1 MPAPRLRLL
10 WLLLVPLVVAA
21 GFFFLRGRG
30 EVTEY
35 TLGRVDRGDVVEVVG
50 ATGTM
55 EAVQTVQIGSQVS
68 GTIQSLYA
76 DFNSQVKKGEVIAR
90 LDPSIFDAR
99 LGQAE
104 ANLVAARANVDR
116 AKATVEDTRLK
127 FERARELARQELVPQ
142 SDLDTAKSN
151 QDAAVASVK
160 AAEASVSQAV
170 ASVNQAKLD
179 LSHTVIDTPID
190 GVVISRSVDVG
201 QTVAASFQAPTLFVI
216 ANDLS
221 QMRVN
226 ASIDEADVGRVR
238 EGQDVLFHVDAYPE
252 RDFWGR
258 VEQVRL
264 NPTTVSNVVTYNA
277 IVAVNNDNLLL
288 RPGMTATVSV
298 QVRKAQEVLR
308 VPAAALRFRPEGFEV
323 PRSGNRRGPGAG
335 GPGGGAPAGGGPTSG
350 RPSATGAGAP
360 ALPGAAQAA
369 PASVDTRAVRQAPG
383 TDGASSGEPRQRG
396 GGQWSGRQGAG
407 AASGT
412 GAASAAGS
420 GGPGAGGP
428 GGWRPGE
435 GRRGR
440 PSTIFVPGADG
451 KPKPVQVV
459 VGVSDGQF
467 VEVREGL
474 DEGTTVITGT
484 EIPGAPRGPRPSGA
498 PSSNPFSP
506 QFQRRQR

>member
-10 WLLLVPLVVAA
+10 WLLLVPVVVAA
-21 GFFFLRGRG
+21 GYFFLRHRG

-99 LGQAE
+99 LGQAD
-104 ANLVAARANVDR
+104 ANLVAARANLDR

-151 QDAAVASVK
+151 QDGAVASVK

-221 QMRVN
+221 HMRVN

-277 IVAVNNDNLLL
+277 
-288 RPGMTATVSV
+288 M
-298 QVRKAQEVLR
+298 
-308 VPAAALRFRPEGFEV
+308 
-323 PRSGNRRGPGAG
+323 
-335 GPGGGAPAGGGPTSG
+335 
-350 RPSATGAGAP
+350 
-360 ALPGAAQAA
+360 
-369 PASVDTRAVRQAPG
+369 
-383 TDGASSGEPRQRG
+383 
-396 GGQWSGRQGAG
+396 
-407 AASGT
+407 
-412 GAASAAGS
+412 
-420 GGPGAGGP
+420 
-428 GGWRPGE
+428 
-435 GRRGR
+435 
-440 PSTIFVPGADG
+440 
-451 KPKPVQVV
+451 
-459 VGVSDGQF
+459 
-467 VEVREGL
+467 
-474 DEGTTVITGT
+474 
-484 EIPGAPRGPRPSGA
+484 
-498 PSSNPFSP
+498 
-506 QFQRRQR
+506 